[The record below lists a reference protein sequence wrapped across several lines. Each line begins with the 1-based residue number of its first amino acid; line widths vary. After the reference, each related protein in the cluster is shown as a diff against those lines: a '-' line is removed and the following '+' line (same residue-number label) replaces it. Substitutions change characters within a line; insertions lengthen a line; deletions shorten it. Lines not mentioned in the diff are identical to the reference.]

1 MHESL
6 FHPAL
11 WMPIGLFILGIAVFL
26 FGNARV
32 KSGIRNAGVG
42 IILLTIA
49 WCGVAYFVD
58 TFSETC
64 VKRTD
69 AIVSAVE
76 RAKWNELTKL
86 LDKNTRLATERGAE
100 DIARMTEAAAGAY
113 QLKEIRIIS
122 HDVTYPLPQNVDVTI
137 STLNEGQ
144 QNSTSVFTF
153 SYEQRPD
160 GILLREITLVS
171 LNGKPL
177 AEIERAIGR
186 FAK

>member
-1 MHESL
+1 MSETL

-11 WMPIGLFILGIAVFL
+11 WMPIALFIVGVAVFL

-32 KSGIRNAGVG
+32 KSGIRLAGIG
-42 IILLTIA
+42 IVALTLC
-49 WCGVAYFVD
+49 WCGLAYAVD
-58 TFSETC
+58 TFSEKC

-76 RAKWNELTKL
+76 RGKWDELSKL
-86 LDKNTRLATERGAE
+86 LDKNTVLTGSRGPE
-100 DIARMTEAAAGAY
+100 DIARMTEAAAGVY
-113 QLKEIRIIS
+113 QLKEIRVLS
-122 HDVTYPLPQNVDVTI
+122 HDVTYPLPESVDVTI

-160 GILLREITLVS
+160 GILLRQILPVS
-171 LNGKPL
+171 INNRPL

-186 FAK
+186 FAR